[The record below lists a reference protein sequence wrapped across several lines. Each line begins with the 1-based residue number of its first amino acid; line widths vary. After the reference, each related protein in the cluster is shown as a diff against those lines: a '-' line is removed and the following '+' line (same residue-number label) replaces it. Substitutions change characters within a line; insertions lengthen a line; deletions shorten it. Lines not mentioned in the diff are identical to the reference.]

1 MKEYQRKLKGLLRI
15 VFGRSAYVVLF
26 LLIQVG
32 VLFSIVR
39 WLSEYSLYFYA

>member
-1 MKEYQRKLKGLLRI
+1 MKEHQRKLRGLLRI

-32 VLFSIVR
+32 VLFGVIR
-39 WLSEYSLYFYA
+39 WLSEY